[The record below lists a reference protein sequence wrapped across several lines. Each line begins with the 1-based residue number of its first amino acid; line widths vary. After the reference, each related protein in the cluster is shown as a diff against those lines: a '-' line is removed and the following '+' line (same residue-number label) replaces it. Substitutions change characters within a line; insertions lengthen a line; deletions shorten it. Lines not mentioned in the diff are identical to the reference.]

1 MYANDI
7 FKEKHSRLRELCKGK
22 HFLSFD
28 DVKEYITDSDFLNYL
43 DNAQSKY
50 DLMQYIELD
59 NVQSKYDPI
68 QYIVKSLSKQ
78 EDLLNE
84 ANKMLSLQELRGADI
99 YILSLRPPYA
109 ILHVSIF
116 IIYFQI
122 ENISYDDISD
132 FVQKICKNNCCHSID
147 FGNLNILQLNN
158 IYVEEFGCSFKMF
171 YHLDSTV
178 QIKRLCINES
188 FVMHVMNMNQ
198 LEYSNF
204 TQKIKEHS
212 IDTIIVPNA
221 NGLKFMC
228 VQNVYI
234 HKADTSHIIEL
245 HPETIKIRLQTCYL
259 NETVLA
265 QIPNHVTI
273 EAFYDDSYEKSQ
285 KDVIS
290 HDRVSSVIFD
300 PYGIPTANEQKIT
313 EIVREDI
320 KLAVSLGKYIPS
332 ERVIFLLYK

>member
-1 MYANDI
+1 MYVNDI
-7 FKEKHSRLRELCKGK
+7 FKEKHSQLRELYKGK

-43 DNAQSKY
+43 DNT
-50 DLMQYIELD
+50 
-59 NVQSKYDPI
+59 QSKYDPI
-68 QYIVKSLSKQ
+68 HYMVKSSFNQ
-78 EDLLNE
+78 QDLLNE
-84 ANKMLSLQELRGADI
+84 ANKILSLQELRGTNI

-109 ILHVSIF
+109 ILNVSIF

-122 ENISYDDISD
+122 ENELHDDIFD
-132 FVQKICKNNCCHSID
+132 CVQKICKNNYCHSVD

-158 IYVEEFGCSFKMF
+158 IYVEEFGCSFNMF
-171 YHLDSTV
+171 YHLDPTV

-198 LEYSNF
+198 LEYSDF
-204 TQKIKEHS
+204 TQKIKKHS

-245 HPETIKIRLQTCYL
+245 HPETMRIRLQTCYL

-265 QIPNHVTI
+265 QIPNHVII
-273 EAFYDDSYEKSQ
+273 EAFYDNPYEKSQ

-290 HDRVSSVIFD
+290 HDRVSLVIFD

-332 ERVIFLLYK
+332 KRVIFLLYK